1 MNTGENEQGLRAI
14 MDLTRLLSFVVLLIH
29 FYTYCHVAFAQWH
42 LTVPI
47 ADKIIVSFNRLPL
60 FKNIWTTKLSVLLL
74 AGVFLAGIKGKKDEK
89 IFIKTALAYLV
100 TGLLFFFSSDVLLY
114 VQGNILAIATGYM
127 GITVIGYLLIVT
139 GGSYLSRILKVK
151 LAKDIFNLENETFP
165 QEERLL
171 TNEFSVNLPAKYN
184 LKGKVRDMWL
194 NIINAARLCIIIGS
208 PGAGKTFF
216 LIREVIKQCIEK
228 KQFSALIYDFKYD
241 DLAKIAYN
249 SWLQSKHLYEVEPK
263 FYVINFDEPVH
274 RCNPLEPSSMNDITD
289 ASESARTILLGLNMD
304 WIKKQGDFFV
314 ESPINF
320 VAAIFWYLKKYKDG
334 IYCTLPHAIE
344 MTQVNYTELFPVL
357 ASEPEIEVLVN
368 PFITAFQ
375 NRAMEQL
382 EGQTASAKI
391 ALARLS
397 SPLLYYVLSGND
409 FSLDINN
416 PDEPKI
422 VVLANN
428 PEKTQIYGAVVSLYL
443 TRLFRI
449 LPKKGKLK
457 SAIIADEFSSI
468 FANGI
473 ENFLA
478 IARGYKINTYLA
490 IQNLQ
495 QLRKNYGKEQADV
508 LFALAGNI
516 ICGQAT
522 GETAKEVSEA
532 IGKIVQTRES
542 LSINSNDTSLSKST
556 QLDLAVPP
564 ARIAKLSSGEFA
576 GILADNPGQQLEQ
589 KAFHCTIQNNPDTIN
604 AEEEA
609 YRKIPKKKI
618 DPVAIQNNFI
628 QIKNDI
634 ILLINEELEKIKN
647 DPSLSHLIL
656 DKKSE
661 RKV

>member
-1 MNTGENEQGLRAI
+1 MSTGENEQGLRSI
-14 MDLTRLLSFVVLLIH
+14 MDLTRLVSIAVLLIH
-29 FYTYCHVAFAQWH
+29 FYVYCHVAFEYWH
-42 LTVPI
+42 LTAGIV
-47 ADKIIVSFNRLPL
+47 DKLMLNFNKLPA
-60 FKNIWTTKLSVLLL
+60 FQKVWKVKVSVLGLL
-74 AGVFLAGIKGKKDEK
+74 AVFLAGVKGRKDEK
-89 IFIKTALAYLV
+89 ISIKTALAYLIP
-100 TGLLFFFSSDVLLY
+100 GMILFFVADILLY
-114 VQGNILAIATGYM
+114 AQGDVVRLALFYM
-127 GITVIGYLLIVT
+127 GMTSIGYLLTLT
-139 GGSYLSRILKVK
+139 GGAYLSRILKVK

-171 TNEFSVNLPAKYN
+171 ENEFSVNLPAKYN
-184 LKGKVRDMWL
+184 LKGKVHDMWL

-216 LIREVIKQCIEK
+216 LVREIIKQTIEK

-249 SWLQSKHLYEVEPK
+249 SWLKSKHLYTKTPG
-263 FYVINFDEPVH
+263 FFIINFDEPVH
-274 RCNPLEPSSMNDITD
+274 RCNPLEPALMNDITD

-320 VAAIFWYLKKYKDG
+320 TTAIIWYLKKYKDG

-344 MTQVNYTELFPVL
+344 MMQMNYTELFPVL

-375 NRAMEQL
+375 NKAMEQL

-416 PDEPKI
+416 PDDPKI

-449 LPKKGKLK
+449 LPKKGKMK
-457 SAIIADEFSSI
+457 SVIIADEFSSI

-516 ICGQAT
+516 FCGQAT
-522 GETAKEVSEA
+522 GETAKEVSET

-542 LSINSNDTSLSKST
+542 ISINANDTSLSKST

-564 ARIAKLSSGEFA
+564 AKIAKLSSGEFV
-576 GILADNPGQQLEQ
+576 GVLADNPNQQLSQ
-589 KAFHCTIQNNPDTIN
+589 KAFHCTIQNNPDAIN
-604 AEEEA
+604 VEEVA
-609 YRKIPKKKI
+609 YKSIPKRKVENI
-618 DPVAIQNNFI
+618 VIQNNFI

-634 ILLINEELEKIKN
+634 IRLIDEEMEKIRSNPK
-647 DPSLSHLIL
+647 LSYLL
-656 DKKSE
+656 MNNKPPNK
-661 RKV
+661 

>member
-1 MNTGENEQGLRAI
+1 MLQVP
-14 MDLTRLLSFVVLLIH
+14 RLHEAALLPE
-29 FYTYCHVAFAQWH
+29 AF
-42 LTVPI
+42 L
-47 ADKIIVSFNRLPL
+47 
-60 FKNIWTTKLSVLLL
+60 
-74 AGVFLAGIKGKKDEK
+74 
-89 IFIKTALAYLV
+89 
-100 TGLLFFFSSDVLLY
+100 
-114 VQGNILAIATGYM
+114 
-127 GITVIGYLLIVT
+127 
-139 GGSYLSRILKVK
+139 
-151 LAKDIFNLENETFP
+151 KDIFNLENETFP

-171 TNEFSVNLPAKYN
+171 ENEFSVNLPAKYN

-216 LIREVIKQCIEK
+216 LIREVIKQTIEK

-249 SWLQSKHLYEVEPK
+249 SWLKSRRLYPK
-263 FYVINFDEPVH
+263 PPGFYVINFDEPIH
-274 RCNPLEPSSMNDITD
+274 RCNPLEPTLMNDITD

-304 WIKKQGDFFV
+304 WIKKQRDFFV

-320 VAAIFWYLKKYKDG
+320 TTAIFWYLKKYKNG
-334 IYCTLPHAIE
+334 TFCTLPHAIE
-344 MTQVNYTELFPVL
+344 MMQMNYTELFPVL

-416 PDEPKI
+416 PADPKI

-449 LPKKGKLK
+449 LPKKNKMK
-457 SAIIADEFSSI
+457 SVIIADEFSSI

-478 IARGYKINTYLA
+478 IARGFGINTYLA

-542 LSINSNDTSLSKST
+542 ISINANDTSLSKST

-564 ARIAKLSSGEFA
+564 AKIAKLSSGEFV
-576 GILADNPGQQLEQ
+576 GVLADNPNQQLSQ
-589 KAFHCTIQNNPDTIN
+589 KAFHCTIQNNPPAIN
-604 AEEEA
+604 AEEKL
-609 YRKIPKKKI
+609 YKSIPQKKI
-618 DPVAIQNNFI
+618 DPIIIQNNFI

-634 ILLINEELEKIKN
+634 TNLINEEMKEIRSNPKMAYLLMNNKPQNK
-647 DPSLSHLIL
+647 
-656 DKKSE
+656 
-661 RKV
+661 